1 MTQEAPLSGLADM
14 IGLERN
20 NRITQTN
27 QTFENHQR
35 ALAQGNKAR
44 NNRNEQFRALLETP
58 EITDPLIQSAR
69 LIDSIRPGITV
80 TATPPKGL
88 ELSMQYVA
96 NTEYGVNDYKVRDLT
111 EWDRLGDKT
120 LTRALRFSLKEDG
133 IHLERFRKH
142 WETEDGRRSRRYLG
156 EGKWE
161 EVHATPISTG
171 SFSQEL
177 EEELRTFI
185 QLPEYTLPLHRI
197 WGGKRQI
204 DAINGNAPGSLLYP
218 LSIVTKEETRK
229 QQAFQQAH
237 QRVADLRREVR
248 DLKTI
253 QPERKALYSLLLS
266 DPIIEGL
273 FAGATKVANNYPVTL
288 TITDFDN
295 LHTDPTIELNWF
307 YKTPGRKSV
316 NIYTGTVIDSYDE
329 VLHCEGIQIAG
340 SRGGLE
346 IKTTER
352 KDDDKRWEGG
362 GFVGLDYD
370 DTGTIRP
377 LLQTI
382 PHKEVASF
390 LPLILSAMDTL
401 KLYKRPRS
409 SSNIIFEPGRS
420 IILL

>member
-20 NRITQTN
+20 NRITQAN
-27 QTFENHQR
+27 QTFENHQQ
-35 ALAQGNKAR
+35 ALAQKNRAR

-58 EITDPLIQSAR
+58 EITGPIIQSAH
-69 LIDSIRPGITV
+69 LIDSVRPGITV

-88 ELSMQYVA
+88 ELSIQYVA
-96 NTEYGVNDYKVRDLT
+96 KTKYGVNDYRVRDLT
-111 EWDRLGDKT
+111 EWDSGDKT
-120 LTRALRFSLKEDG
+120 LTRALRFSLEDDG
-133 IHLERFRKH
+133 IHLERFRKL
-142 WETEDGRRSRRYLG
+142 WEEGGRGRRSHLG

-161 EVHATPISTG
+161 KVHVTPISIG
-171 SFSQEL
+171 SFSQKL

-185 QLPEYTLPLHRI
+185 QLPEYTVPLDRSQ
-197 WGGKRQI
+197 GGERQI
-204 DAINGNAPGSLLYP
+204 NTINSNTPGSLLYP
-218 LSIVTKEETRK
+218 VSIVTEDETRK
-229 QQAFQQAH
+229 QQALQQAH

-253 QPERKALYSLLLS
+253 QPERKALYNLLLS

-273 FAGATKVANNYPVTL
+273 FTGATKVASNYPVTI
-288 TITDFDN
+288 TITDFDT
-295 LHTDPTIELNWF
+295 LDTDPTLELNWSH
-307 YKTPGRKSV
+307 KEPGRKSV
-316 NIYTGTVIDSYDE
+316 SVRTGIVIPSND
-329 VLHCEGIQIAG
+329 VLHCEGIQIAR

-352 KDDDKRWEGG
+352 KEDSEWWEGG
-362 GFVGLDYD
+362 GFVALDYP
-370 DTGTIRP
+370 DTDTIRP

-382 PHKEVASF
+382 PSKEVASF

-401 KLYKRPRS
+401 KLNKRSKS
-409 SSNIIFEPGRS
+409 SSNIILEPGRR